1 MVDVHD
7 RRLIAGAVRV
17 EYAFVAEAADAQGG
31 LFYVTRGGAEIYGI
45 PRTFPKP
52 LNVGA
57 LSFVVRLAGDVEE
70 LDRPLPVQFRIVDA
84 DGNPLAFAQQAEVR
98 FERHPIDP
106 TRSTGT
112 VMAFRFYGFPV
123 PDFGTYVFE
132 VHAND
137 ERLAEVPFWVVPV
150 DAPEGQGAAQVDGP
164 EEPHTGGY
172 L

>member
-1 MVDVHD
+1 M
-7 RRLIAGAVRV
+7 RV

-31 LFYVTRGGAEIYGI
+31 LFYVTRGGAEIFGI
-45 PRTFPKP
+45 PSGFPKP

-57 LSFVVRLAGDVEE
+57 LSFVIRLTGEVEE
-70 LDRPLPVQFRIVDA
+70 MDRPLPVQFRIVDA
-84 DGNPLAFAQQAEVR
+84 DGNPLAFAQDAEVR

-106 TRSTGT
+106 TRTTGT

-132 VHAND
+132 VHADD

-150 DAPEGQGAAQVDGP
+150 DGP
-164 EEPHTGGY
+164 EPDGGGDTLSIESDEPRTGGY

>member
-1 MVDVHD
+1 M
-7 RRLIAGAVRV
+7 AGVRV

-45 PRTFPKP
+45 PSTFPKP

-57 LSFVVRLAGDVEE
+57 LSFVVRLAGEAEE

-84 DGNPLAFAQQAEVR
+84 DGHPLAFAQQAEVR

-106 TRSTGT
+106 TRTTGT

-137 ERLAEVPFWVVPV
+137 ERLAQVPFWVVPV
-150 DAPEGQGAAQVDGP
+150 EGPDVDGEAAVEVDGP
-164 EEPHTGGY
+164 EEPRTGGY